1 MWMLKIMMLTSSLI
15 NHKLYRNNRYI
26 VSDGGHLQIP
36 SVIKPERGMTPIK
49 WINDKTGSDTNW
61 INSTTGFYLPP
72 LSAAGPDQS
81 LNVQK
86 TTMIKMT
93 WQRKYEKLIS
103 APGDGDVNLPSNQTQ
118 QRPQNFLADQCETLW
133 HFARQKL
140 FCDTVS

>member
-1 MWMLKIMMLTSSLI
+1 
-15 NHKLYRNNRYI
+15 
-26 VSDGGHLQIP
+26 
-36 SVIKPERGMTPIK
+36 MTPIK

-86 TTMIKMT
+86 TTMKKMT
-93 WQRKYEKLIS
+93 WQRKYEKMIS

>member
-1 MWMLKIMMLTSSLI
+1 
-15 NHKLYRNNRYI
+15 
-26 VSDGGHLQIP
+26 
-36 SVIKPERGMTPIK
+36 MTPIK

-86 TTMIKMT
+86 TTMKKMT

-103 APGDGDVNLPSNQTQ
+103 AL
-118 QRPQNFLADQCETLW
+118 ETSW